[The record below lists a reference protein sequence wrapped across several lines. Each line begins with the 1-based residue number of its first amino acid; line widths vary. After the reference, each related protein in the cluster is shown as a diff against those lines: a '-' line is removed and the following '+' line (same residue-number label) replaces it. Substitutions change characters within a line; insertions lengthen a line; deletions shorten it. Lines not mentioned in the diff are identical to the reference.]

1 MAEADQIERH
11 AAIERPRR
19 IDLGSHEHYEHYED
33 QHDSGQYEH
42 EWHDDGL
49 GHYPD
54 AEGVQGHDDGLGHY
68 PDAEGEQGHDDGL
81 GHYTDGGEEWMN
93 EDGHYHDPSDLELDP
108 LRTASEHAGE
118 AVP

>member
-1 MAEADQIERH
+1 MAEAEQIERH

-33 QHDSGQYEH
+33 QHDSGQYE
-42 EWHDDGL
+42 WHDDGL

-54 AEGVQGHDDGLGHY
+54 GD
-68 PDAEGEQGHDDGL
+68 GEQGHEDGL

>member
-49 GHYPD
+49 GHY
-54 AEGVQGHDDGLGHY
+54 
-68 PDAEGEQGHDDGL
+68 
-81 GHYTDGGEEWMN
+81 TDGGEEWMN

>member
-1 MAEADQIERH
+1 MAEAEQIERH

-68 PDAEGEQGHDDGL
+68 PD
-81 GHYTDGGEEWMN
+81 GGEEWMN